1 MRPRDD
7 ANGTNSLHSSN
18 TILQSETLENNLVLF
33 SINAEDALFT
43 EAVSKKYMWS
53 VTEWKKCFNST
64 CSV

>member
-1 MRPRDD
+1 MLPRDD

-33 SINAEDALFT
+33 SINAEHALFT

-53 VTEWKKCFNST
+53 VTE
-64 CSV
+64 